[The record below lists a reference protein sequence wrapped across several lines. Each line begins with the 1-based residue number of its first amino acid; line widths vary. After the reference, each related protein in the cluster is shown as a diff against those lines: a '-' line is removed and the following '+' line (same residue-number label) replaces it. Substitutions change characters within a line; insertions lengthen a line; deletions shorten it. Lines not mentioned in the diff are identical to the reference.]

1 MILDQNLRLGN
12 TGAITS
18 ASTYITGTSGTPD
31 VVDLQSG
38 TAYSATASGTL
49 YTVAQAVVTVN
60 TTYRSRPSP
69 MSRFW
74 VTTALA
80 GGTNA
85 TFQVVASSSSTL
97 ASGNI
102 VVGEV
107 GVITTANLAAGRQVV
122 VRVSPQQ
129 IAASGLRYLGAQVV
143 TTGTHSAGVIS
154 ADIVMDIQD
163 GRTAYASGFTVA

>member
-1 MILDQNLRLGN
+1 MF
-12 TGAITS
+12 T
-18 ASTYITGTSGTPD
+18 
-31 VVDLQSG
+31 
-38 TAYSATASGTL
+38 
-49 YTVAQAVVTVN
+49 
-60 TTYRSRPSP
+60 
-69 MSRFW
+69 

-129 IAASGLRYLGAQVV
+129 IAATALRYLGAQVV
-143 TTGTHSAGVIS
+143 TTGTHTAGVIS

-163 GRTAYASGFTVA
+163 GRTAYASGFTVS

>member
-18 ASTYITGTSGTPD
+18 AGTYITGTSGTPD
-31 VVDLQSG
+31 VVDLQSN
-38 TAYSATASGTL
+38 TAYTATVSGSL
-49 YTVAQAVVTVN
+49 YTVGQGTQNRDIGEGRDLSVMFT
-60 TTYRSRPSP
+60 
-69 MSRFW
+69 

-80 GGTNA
+80 GSTNG

-107 GVITTANLAAGRQVV
+107 GPITTGNLAVGRQVAV
-122 VRVSPQQ
+122 KISAQQ
-129 IAASGLRYLGAQVV
+129 IAATGLRYLGAQVV

-163 GRTAYASGFTVA
+163 GRAIYASGFTVA